1 VEINR
6 LIQIAKFGIPEQ
18 RSKNVMITRKLAI
31 AAAILLLSGAGAGP
45 DFAQAQQQPAGQTA
59 APTATPGGNTAAP
72 AAGNT
77 GMAGPTATPD
87 QGAAGAPGAGAATPN
102 APAPAAAAPAPSAP
116 PPAAG
121 GTGATTPKENPYGLR
136 QLWEGQNGKVDW
148 VARGVMI
155 LLALMSIGTWYI
167 FFMKFWEQQRVIGQS
182 RQVERRFWSS
192 NNLNEGI
199 DQLAKNS
206 VFRTVAESGVRASSG
221 GSGMVNQNDWIAM
234 SLNRQLEEINAR
246 LQGGVAFL
254 ASVGSTAPFVGLFGT
269 VWGILNALIAIGVAG
284 QASIDKVAGPVGEA
298 LIMTAIGLA
307 VAVPAVLLYNYL
319 VRRNKIINEKLRSF
333 ASDLQTYLVT
343 KGR

>member
-1 VEINR
+1 MN
-6 LIQIAKFGIPEQ
+6 
-18 RSKNVMITRKLAI
+18 SKHLAV
-31 AAAILLLSGAGAGP
+31 AAAILIFSGLGAPG
-45 DFAQAQQQPAGQTA
+45 FAQPAGQTGGQAATATATPDAAGGGNQAGSA
-59 APTATPGGNTAAP
+59 APTTAPDQTAPGGTAAGTASTNAAAPAAAP
-72 AAGNT
+72 AAGN
-77 GMAGPTATPD
+77 
-87 QGAAGAPGAGAATPN
+87 AAGSGQL
-102 APAPAAAAPAPSAP
+102 
-116 PPAAG
+116 
-121 GTGATTPKENPYGLR
+121 KENPYGLR
-136 QLWEGQNGKVDW
+136 QLWNGQNGKPDW

-167 FFMKFWEQQRVIGQS
+167 FFMKYWEQQRVLGQS
-182 RQVERRFWSS
+182 RQVEKRFWSS

-206 VFRTVAESGVRASSG
+206 VFRTVAETGVRASSG
-221 GSGMVNQNDWIAM
+221 GSGMVNLNDWIAM

-298 LIMTAIGLA
+298 LIMTAIGLF

-319 VRRNKIINEKLRSF
+319 VRRNKVINEKLRSF
-333 ASDLQTYLVT
+333 AADLQTYLVT